1 MGFPLN
7 QKALYKKHLGARLD
21 GYGNPVLDPHGNE
34 VDDYADPVEKKVF
47 GWEPPRS
54 SEPALAGHDR
64 LVVDIKLYAPR
75 SIGVREHDQFLLDG
89 ELFDVIGL
97 PEDPN
102 NNSWWSPGLVT
113 VNLHRV
119 EV

>member
-7 QKALYKKHLGARLD
+7 KKVLHKRYLGPLLD
-21 GYGNPVLDPHGNE
+21 ADGAPVLDAHGNE
-34 VDDYADPVEKKVF
+34 TDTYADPDEQPVF

-54 SEPALAGHDR
+54 TEPALAGHAR
-64 LVVDIKLYAPR
+64 VVVDIKLYAPQ
-75 SIGVREHDQFLLDG
+75 SMGAAEHDQVLIRG
-89 ELFDVIGL
+89 EVFDVVGEA
-97 PEDPN
+97 EDPN
-102 NNSWWSPGLVT
+102 NNSWWAPGLVT

>member
-7 QKALYKKHLGARLD
+7 KKALHKKYLGPVRDEHGEAVLD
-21 GYGNPVLDPHGNE
+21 GHGNE
-34 VDDYADPVEKKVF
+34 IDDHADPIEKKVF
-47 GWEPPRS
+47 GWEPPKS
-54 SEPALAGHDR
+54 TEPALAGHNR

-75 SIGVREHDQFLLDG
+75 SMGVREHDKVILDG
-89 ELFDVIGL
+89 VEYDVVGL

-102 NNSWWSPGLVT
+102 NNSWWAPGLVT